1 MTPRAYMKAERGRS
15 SKTSKDMSP
24 WRIQASWNFWRSVP
38 LLSLW
43 LSPYLWWPAAL
54 LLLTISS
61 PRSTWNTKVIH
72 ILWLFP
78 LHTNRCLCLGF
89 FQYDWFFQYD
99 CHLCFV
105 RHLYVLKPSSAETF
119 LIWSSPLGK
128 TTYFP
133 SGGGRRLDQALR
145 FDIYVDVAEDCL
157 VLVT

>member
-24 WRIQASWNFWRSVP
+24 WRIQASWSFWRSAP

-43 LSPYLWWPAAL
+43 LSPYLWWPADL

-78 LHTNRCLCLGF
+78 LCIQIVVF
-89 FQYDWFFQYD
+89 VWFFQYD
-99 CHLCFV
+99 CHLCLV
-105 RHLYVLKPSSAETF
+105 RHLYVLNPSSAETF

-133 SGGGRRLDQALR
+133 SGGGRPLDQALK